1 MHIRNLKKVFFC
13 SSKRRRTRSVLGT
26 GVQTFALPFFGNTA
40 FKDLSDC
47 KSVDNWLSKIS
58 APVVNRSMGQSGV
71 SSPRLTTTDRHGCIK
86 LIQSAVGLSVGRRAE
101 DQKALDGLEILR
113 TGVTVVNVPKN
124 LESIRQILALEF
136 PWVEDVTK
144 DRKSTRLNSS

>member
-1 MHIRNLKKVFFC
+1 
-13 SSKRRRTRSVLGT
+13 
-26 GVQTFALPFFGNTA
+26 
-40 FKDLSDC
+40 
-47 KSVDNWLSKIS
+47 
-58 APVVNRSMGQSGV
+58 MGQSGV

-136 PWVEDVTK
+136 PWVEDVTNAIFDDLLLSAASGSPELHLAPTILVGPPASGK
-144 DRKSTRLNSS
+144 TKIGRAHV